1 MHMGGAQGLLIK
13 FSKSPLTLSQQSGY
27 ASVLVGIGFSKKK
40 KKLNFC
46 AGHMFADTY
55 RLSPCPHAI

>member
-13 FSKSPLTLSQQSGY
+13 FSKSPLTLSQQRGY
-27 ASVLVGIGFSKKK
+27 APVLVGIGFSKKK
-40 KKLNFC
+40 KLNFYT
-46 AGHMFADTY
+46 GHMFADTY